1 MTIDQKCKITTFYKK
16 AVIYF
21 KADIAYSDS
30 YDLQQ
35 KSDDFETEICLD
47 LDNLHSGNLDYDF
60 CYNGISDVSD
70 EDIPNWIFD

>member
-1 MTIDQKCKITTFYKK
+1 MTIDKKYNYITIFKK

-30 YDLQQ
+30 ADLQQ

-47 LDNLHSGNLDYDF
+47 LDNLHSGNFDYDF
-60 CYNGISDVSD
+60 FYDGISDVSAD
-70 EDIPNWIFD
+70 EIPDWFFD